1 MLVQHKRYDDG
12 VCDLHYLIQSS
23 GAKQE
28 DNSLHEMNFPAD
40 DYSHIN
46 ILTQMKLIKNRA
58 IWGAWIIHNKMKST
72 KKR

>member
-1 MLVQHKRYDDG
+1 MLVHYKRYDDG
-12 VCDLHYLIQSS
+12 VCSLHYLTQSS

-46 ILTQMKLIKNRA
+46 ILTQMKSIENRA
-58 IWGAWIIHNKMKST
+58 IRGA
-72 KKR
+72 